1 MKIHIVTAFIMLL
14 PHVFSSKRT
23 KNTQFIGSLRHFW
36 SFDEDYYFHGV
47 QVIPHFRHLY
57 TSIINFNTKT
67 AWPFCFSYSMFCC
80 SVAGNVHRYYLFIYL
95 IYEVLLSL
103 SPFSLLFIKYL
114 GVTVNSLFYL
124 SNYSWF
130 CCLLYQIARI

>member
-1 MKIHIVTAFIMLL
+1 MTAFIMLL

-47 QVIPHFRHLY
+47 QVIPLFRHY
-57 TSIINFNTKT
+57 TPQLLILIPKQHGRFVFCTPCFVAVLQEMYIIFI
-67 AWPFCFSYSMFCC
+67 
-80 SVAGNVHRYYLFIYL
+80 YLFIYL

-114 GVTVNSLFYL
+114 GVTVNSLFNL
-124 SNYSWF
+124 SNYLWF
-130 CCLLYQIARI
+130 CCLVYQIARI